1 MNRRQKI
8 IVSITGIFLVLLILV
23 GLTYAYFLTRINGND
38 NEKSISVTTVN
49 LELTYGD
56 GTNKVLT
63 TTDPIIPSNDP
74 IGTKDFT
81 VTNNGNAT
89 VNNYAVYLEDIE
101 NKLTRTSDLVYTLT
115 CTSSVQN
122 KTCNGKSET
131 VYPNKNGILVTNNI
145 DKDEVQTYVLTLT
158 YKEMNE
164 DQSTDMNKT
173 INGKIQIYNL
183 KDIVDIEGTVTN
195 ALTTDYVQIN
205 SVEKK
210 SQIINGEYKLPA
222 VEPGT
227 HTIRVFDK
235 DGAEKSSRQIT
246 IQKGK
251 AASVSGN
258 TITITNDS
266 QVISMNLD
274 RATTSSDSI
283 SSDVVQFE
291 TGTLANKIYTSA
303 VNNTD
308 SNRSTYRD
316 KPLSSPN
323 KTNYATSSDGG
334 MYGSET
340 NVTIGYSNALSYATG
355 YTYNTSTHKYTLTGI
370 TSGYAYD
377 FVYKGYVESTSLGS
391 TLTKTTDLDTI
402 YEINFTDGDSNNLIY
417 TLKPKYNY
425 SITDEKTLSKT
436 EDNYGNAYYFRGN
449 VKDNYVNF
457 ADMCW
462 RIMYIQG
469 NKTVKLILDDE
480 KHTCDSSSY
489 DNANALINDG
499 QLEYNGSYD
508 STYESWMNSK
518 INSAYKNMLAS
529 NAYCSDREE
538 RTCEKNEIPS
548 DGTITSI
555 ACYNSLKRETP
566 SLKCNSKNNV
576 YSKISNITTDEAY
589 LAGVNHKMDG
599 LSYLNINRS
608 DFHYHTSNLNYQ
620 YFLEEAATWL
630 EDFIIISDNKIDSME
645 SPDLPSSLRPTIVL
659 NYGITATGTG
669 TQTDPYVIQ

>member
-38 NEKSISVTTVN
+38 NEKSISVTTAN

-89 VNNYAVYLEDIE
+89 VNNYAVYLEDID

-195 ALTTDYVQIN
+195 ALATDYVQIN

-246 IQKGK
+246 IKKGK
-251 AASVSGN
+251 TASVSGN
-258 TITITNDS
+258 TITVTDDS
-266 QVISMNLD
+266 QTISMTLN
-274 RATTSSDSI
+274 RTTTSSDSI
-283 SSDVVQFE
+283 SNEIKDFSPIKK
-291 TGTLANKIYTSA
+291 GTLAYTILNNAQTANSSDEIKGTAIY
-303 VNNTD
+303 
-308 SNRSTYRD
+308 RSTPSDTTTEASLIPAEDDYG
-316 KPLSSPN
+316 
-323 KTNYATSSDGG
+323 TS
-334 MYGSET
+334 
-340 NVTIGYSNALSYATG
+340 
-355 YTYNTSTHKYTLTGI
+355 
-370 TSGYAYD
+370 
-377 FVYKGYVESTSLGS
+377 
-391 TLTKTTDLDTI
+391 
-402 YEINFTDGDSNNLIY
+402 
-417 TLKPKYNY
+417 
-425 SITDEKTLSKT
+425 
-436 EDNYGNAYYFRGN
+436 YYFRGN
-449 VKDNYVNF
+449 VKNNYVNF
-457 ADMCW
+457 AGMCW
-462 RIMYIQG
+462 RIVRIEG
-469 NKTVKLILDDE
+469 DGSVKLIIQDKNTVCNSDTMFEDWIGSLNIDQE
-480 KHTCDSSSY
+480 INSEYGSGKVSSY
-489 DNANALINDG
+489 LKTTDVCQGDEVIPG
-499 QLEYNGSYD
+499 TEKTYD
-508 STYESWMNSK
+508 SMGDTYTMGTYSSVKRIIEDKKPTLKCKGSTNNSYRWK
-518 INSAYKNMLAS
+518 LLTADEVYMAMGKSTKNYLQNQSVFPRNLAWQTS
-529 NAYCSDREE
+529 TMAISHPEHNF
-538 RTCEKNEIPS
+538 
-548 DGTITSI
+548 GTIFHVHDDRDGNFTL
-555 ACYNSLKRETP
+555 CKGCTNSGT
-566 SLKCNSKNNV
+566 N
-576 YSKISNITTDEAY
+576 
-589 LAGVNHKMDG
+589 G
-599 LSYLNINRS
+599 LYR
-608 DFHYHTSNLNYQ
+608 
-620 YFLEEAATWL
+620 
-630 EDFIIISDNKIDSME
+630 
-645 SPDLPSSLRPTIVL
+645 
-659 NYGITATGTG
+659 ITASILSSVKFSSTGNG
-669 TQTDPYVIQ
+669 TVSNPYIIQ